1 MYFCYDRNLML
12 YTEATGLFS
21 PHRFDRAELSVPY
34 LIRYF
39 LQAGEFRNPV
49 ISATAS
55 RVELP
60 NRKGLLG
67 AKTIGCFQCCKVLP
81 GEPNWTVEQSVKV
94 EPTGI
99 CPFCR
104 HDTLLGGASEITP
117 SYLKSVHDA
126 WLEP

>member
-21 PHRFDRAELSVPY
+21 PHRFDRTELSVPY

-55 RVELP
+55 RVE
-60 NRKGLLG
+60 
-67 AKTIGCFQCCKVLP
+67 
-81 GEPNWTVEQSVKV
+81 
-94 EPTGI
+94 
-99 CPFCR
+99 
-104 HDTLLGGASEITP
+104 
-117 SYLKSVHDA
+117 
-126 WLEP
+126 